1 MTRAWQ
7 NAGKAALAFAV
18 ILLAWQYGAPWAR
31 VPAYVLPVPT
41 AIAQKFWQTR
51 AVQLEHLWQTASTT
65 LLGLAAALL
74 VGVLLAL
81 LVVYAKS
88 LRAVVLP
95 VLAAFNS
102 IPKIAI
108 APLIVMWFGLDTEPK
123 VVLAF
128 LLALFPIFVNSVTGL
143 GEIEPDM
150 LDLSRLL
157 GGNAWRIFL
166 KVRLW
171 HAAPY
176 IADALKVAFPMA
188 LVGSVVGEFIGGNTG
203 AGYLV
208 LSGQMTLDTP
218 LVFAALLSITALA
231 VAGIGAVG
239 VFERIFLSWRPSMR
253 SR

>member
-1 MTRAWQ
+1 MNPGLT
-7 NAGKAALAFAV
+7 NTLKAALAFAM
-18 ILLAWQYGAPWAR
+18 ILLAWQFGAPMAE
-31 VPAYVLPVPT
+31 VPSYVLPLPT
-41 AIAQKFWQTR
+41 TIAQKFWQTR
-51 AVQLEHLWQTASTT
+51 VVQLEHLGQTAATT
-65 LLGLAAALL
+65 LLGLLLALL
-74 VGVLLAL
+74 VGVALAL
-81 LVVYAKS
+81 LVVYARS

-108 APLIVMWFGLDTEPK
+108 APLIVIWFGLGTEPK

-128 LLALFPIFVNSVTGL
+128 LLALFPIFVNGVTGL

-150 LDLSRLL
+150 IDLSRLL
-157 GGNAWRIFL
+157 GGNTWRIFV

-239 VFERIFLSWRPSMR
+239 LFERVFLSWRPSMR

>member
-1 MTRAWQ
+1 MTRGLL
-7 NAGKAALAFAV
+7 NAGKATLAFGT
-18 ILLAWQYGAPWAR
+18 ILLAWQFGAPWAR

-41 AIAQKFWQTR
+41 SIVQKFWQTR
-51 AVQLEHLWQTASTT
+51 GVQLEHLGQTASTT

-74 VGVLLAL
+74 VGVALAL
-81 LVVYAKS
+81 LVVYARS

-108 APLIVMWFGLDTEPK
+108 APLIVIWFGLDTEPK
-123 VVLAF
+123 IVLAF

-157 GGNAWRIFL
+157 GGNTWRIFV

-171 HAAPY
+171 HAAPH

-239 VFERIFLSWRPSMR
+239 LFERIFLSWRPSMR

>member
-18 ILLAWQYGAPWAR
+18 ILLGWQYGAPWAR

-208 LSGQMTLDTP
+208 LSGQMTMDTP

-253 SR
+253 LR

>member
-1 MTRAWQ
+1 
-7 NAGKAALAFAV
+7 
-18 ILLAWQYGAPWAR
+18 
-31 VPAYVLPVPT
+31 
-41 AIAQKFWQTR
+41 
-51 AVQLEHLWQTASTT
+51 
-65 LLGLAAALL
+65 
-74 VGVLLAL
+74 
-81 LVVYAKS
+81 
-88 LRAVVLP
+88 

-157 GGNAWRIFL
+157 GGNAWRIFV

-171 HAAPY
+171 HAAPH